1 MSAGSKAR
9 QVRVAQRHLGIVGR
23 RVAGVWMRL
32 FGNDKQGWIRL
43 WAACARSIVVAASL
57 ILGAVALGTPAA
69 ADPGRTDAAAT
80 KSDAQFRALFM
91 TWKRLDQAEHGVM
104 SVPSI
109 KPVDNLTLT
118 SFFGVRAD
126 PFRGTAAMH
135 AGVDIPGAVGTPIYA
150 TADGIV
156 GRAGWYGG
164 YGNLVELEHGQG
176 LQTRYGHLSR
186 IMVAPGARVK
196 RGDVIA
202 LMGSTG
208 RSTGSHLH
216 YEVRMDGRA
225 VDPMPYLDTERY
237 AVAMRQRVNA
247 MTARLAQGG
256 PEDLAP
262 EQTGSA
268 D

>member
-1 MSAGSKAR
+1 MRLFVNDNHG
-9 QVRVAQRHLGIVGR
+9 
-23 RVAGVWMRL
+23 WMRL
-32 FGNDKQGWIRL
+32 WVV
-43 WAACARSIVVAASL
+43 CARSVATATRLPVLAAAL
-57 ILGAVALGTPAA
+57 ILGSLTLGTAPVA
-69 ADPGRTDAAAT
+69 ADPGRADAMSAKA
-80 KSDAQFRALFM
+80 DPQFRALFM

-109 KPVDNLTLT
+109 KPVDTLTLT

-256 PEDLAP
+256 PEEL
-262 EQTGSA
+262 GSA

>member
-1 MSAGSKAR
+1 MSLFLNAFNAKRALR
-9 QVRVAQRHLGIVGR
+9 F
-23 RVAGVWMRL
+23 RL
-32 FGNDKQGWIRL
+32 CL
-43 WAACARSIVVAASL
+43 AAVAALSAT
-57 ILGAVALGTPAA
+57 GAQAEQAPAVGGPFEPA
-69 ADPGRTDAAAT
+69 RAGQSDP
-80 KSDAQFRALFM
+80 QFKALFN
-91 TWKRLDQAEHGVM
+91 TWTRADQQQQGVM

-109 KPVDNLTLT
+109 KPVAKMALT
-118 SFFGVRAD
+118 SEFGVRSD

-150 TADGIV
+150 TADGVV
-156 GRAGWYGG
+156 GRSAWAGG

-186 IMVAPGARVK
+186 ILVAPGTRVT
-196 RGDVIA
+196 RGQVIG

-247 MTARLAQGG
+247 MSNQLALGG
-256 PEDLAP
+256 PETAG
-262 EQTGSA
+262 E
-268 D
+268 